1 MKIETHD
8 HIAVNT
14 ADIKKSEEFYKDF
27 FGFRKLR
34 TVENGDS
41 TLTYMEND
49 AGITIELFDWHGGC
63 SYHELTDDMAGI
75 AHIAFKVD
83 DIEEWYGFLKEKG
96 ADIKLPLSRLDH
108 LGMYVVLV
116 RDPGGAVV
124 ELCRNID

>member
-1 MKIETHD
+1 MKIEAYD
-8 HIAVNT
+8 HVSVNT
-14 ADIKKSEEFYKDF
+14 ADIEKSIEFYESIL
-27 FGFRKLR
+27 GFRKLR

-41 TLTYMEND
+41 TLTYMGND
-49 AGITIELFDWHGGC
+49 AGVTIELFDWNGSC

-75 AHIAFKVD
+75 AHIALKVD
-83 DIEEWYGFLKEKG
+83 DIEGWYGFLKEKG

>member
-1 MKIETHD
+1 MKIETYD

-49 AGITIELFDWHGGC
+49 AGITVELFDWHGSC

-83 DIEEWYGFLKEKG
+83 DIDEWYGLLKEKG

-124 ELCRNID
+124 ELCRKID